1 MGSSNSKL
9 LLNQYGSWYGYP
21 LTVGPLY
28 AGFLYIGLMPWMA
41 LRTSRVRSWPR
52 PLRWRQMSAIP
63 AAPAIIGILMHA
75 PRRCLLGKIGSSPM
89 KVIEPPVSSGES
101 PSSCI
106 TARNS
111 ALMSKA
117 ETFGVAKVLVLMWI
131 PLRWL
136 LSCDSQ
142 TLRPLRRRDC
152 CAQQR
157 HPRLARKQE
166 SHHRHARRRA
176 YIGPTNP

>member
-75 PRRCLLGKIGSSPM
+75 PSRCLLGKIGSSPM

-106 TARNS
+106 TPRNC
-111 ALMSKA
+111 ALMSKSPDSLDVLLVMMVPFNVVGL
-117 ETFGVAKVLVLMWI
+117 FGCVSSM
-131 PLRWL
+131 
-136 LSCDSQ
+136 
-142 TLRPLRRRDC
+142 
-152 CAQQR
+152 
-157 HPRLARKQE
+157 PRFCSSLAG
-166 SHHRHARRRA
+166 SV
-176 YIGPTNP
+176 G